1 MAIGNNS
8 FASQVRKTHL
18 YVDKLLDAVSKL
30 PAQHRPEAALQAH
43 VLASKTG
50 ELSRKLKSAEI
61 LGGHYTHETR
71 TVRKKTHTR
80 KRTSR
85 GTHRR

>member
-61 LGGHYTHETR
+61 LGGHYSHENK
-71 TVRKKTHTR
+71 TVRKKKRVRTTR
-80 KRTSR
+80 
-85 GTHRR
+85 GARRR